1 MKKEKFL
8 EEANKIHNNK
18 YCYEIEEDNIKLKE
32 HVKTICP
39 VHGEFNIIAYEH
51 IRKHRG
57 CPKCAAIE
65 RGNKQ
70 TSNTDEF
77 IKKAKELHGNKYDYT
92 KVEYVNSSTKVCI
105 ICPEHGVFGR
115 HRIHI

>member
-39 VHGEFNIIAYEH
+39 VHGEFDIIAYEH

-77 IKKAKELHGNKYDYT
+77 IKKAKELCAYKVWDCGLFKYIW
-92 KVEYVNSSTKVCI
+92 KKL
-105 ICPEHGVFGR
+105 
-115 HRIHI
+115 